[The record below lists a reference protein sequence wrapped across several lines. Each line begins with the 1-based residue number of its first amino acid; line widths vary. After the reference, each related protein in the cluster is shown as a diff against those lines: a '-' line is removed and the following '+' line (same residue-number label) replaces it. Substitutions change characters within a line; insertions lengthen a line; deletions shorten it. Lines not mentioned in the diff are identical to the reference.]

1 MKKRL
6 RIILPLLLVVIL
18 GVLAYRY
25 FKEKEQATH
34 LRLSGNIEVTEA
46 QLSFRLPGKLAL
58 RLVSEGDQVRAGQ
71 ILARL
76 DNGDQTIAVAMAEA
90 NLAHAEAVLAE
101 LVAGSRPEDL
111 ERAAARVVQAK
122 ESLIE
127 LERGNRS
134 EEVER
139 GRAELAAAQAG
150 EQSAQVLLAQAKTDF
165 VRYDKLFKEGSVSA
179 TVFETY
185 RNNLETAENRVLES
199 RAKSRAASEQL
210 NLLKT
215 GARIEQRQRAA
226 AALKQA
232 EAEYDV
238 VKAGPRRESIDQA
251 RAKVGAAAAAL
262 DQARRQLAYTELP
275 APMDGIVLS
284 TAAEPG
290 EYLNPATP
298 VLTVGNLAQPWLRA
312 YINEKD
318 LGRVKL
324 QQEVRVS
331 TDSYP
336 GKTYPGHITYIGGQA
351 EFTPKT
357 VQTFEERVKLMYRV
371 KVALANPD
379 FELKPGMPADG
390 RLDFSER

>member
-6 RIILPLLLVVIL
+6 RIILALLLVVIL
-18 GVLAYRY
+18 AFLAYRY
-25 FKEKEQATH
+25 FTAKEQATH

-46 QLSFRLPGKLAL
+46 QLSFRLPGKLVE
-58 RLVSEGDQVRAGQ
+58 RLVSEGDQVHAGQ

-76 DNGDQTIAVAMAEA
+76 DNGDQRIAVAMSEA
-90 NLAHAEAVLAE
+90 NLDLAEAVLAE
-101 LVAGSRPEDL
+101 LTAGSRPEDI

-122 ESLIE
+122 ESLSE

-150 EQSAQVLLAQAKTDF
+150 EQSTQVLLAQAKTDF
-165 VRYDKLFKEGSVSA
+165 ARYDKLFKEGSVSA

-185 RNNLETAENRVLES
+185 RNNLETAENRNLES
-199 RAKSRAASEQL
+199 RARTRAASEQL

-232 EAEYDV
+232 EAEYDL

-318 LGRVKL
+318 LGRIKL

-331 TDSYP
+331 TDSFP

-379 FELKPGMPADG
+379 LELKPGMPADG
-390 RLDFSER
+390 RLDLSER